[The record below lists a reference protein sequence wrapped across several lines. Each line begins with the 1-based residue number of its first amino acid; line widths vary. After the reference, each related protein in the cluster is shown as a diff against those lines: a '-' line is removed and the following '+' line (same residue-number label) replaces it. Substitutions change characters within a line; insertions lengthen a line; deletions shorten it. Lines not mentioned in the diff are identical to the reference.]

1 MGADPQVGTRESR
14 PAQTPPINIT
24 QASFKQQVVES
35 DVPVLVDFWAEWC
48 GPCLRMSPVLDQL
61 AEELGETAR
70 IAKVNIEE
78 ERMLA
83 AMFQVMSIPALMV
96 FHNGEKVAEFSGVQ
110 SKETLKQKL
119 ESYA

>member
-1 MGADPQVGTRESR
+1 
-14 PAQTPPINIT
+14 
-24 QASFKQQVVES
+24 
-35 DVPVLVDFWAEWC
+35 
-48 GPCLRMSPVLDQL
+48 
-61 AEELGETAR
+61 
-70 IAKVNIEE
+70 
-78 ERMLA
+78 MLA

>member
-1 MGADPQVGTRESR
+1 MAGITEL
-14 PAQTPPINIT
+14 T
-24 QASFKQQVVES
+24 QATFKKEVVES

-48 GPCLRMSPVLDQL
+48 GPCQRLSPVLEQL
-61 AEELGETAR
+61 AEELGDSAR
-70 IAKVNIEE
+70 IAKVDVEN

-83 AMFQVMSIPALMV
+83 AMFQVMSIPALMI
-96 FHNGEKVAEFSGVQ
+96 FKDGEKVAEFSGIQ